1 MAYLTQYSNSVPV
14 IKFHIDQT
22 IMTIG
27 QDFEMDICIPED
39 GVAENHA
46 TIEAIKQTESY
57 RFVVKSHENETSLDI
72 NGETT
77 IKADLHDGDWL
88 IIGGVE
94 FQFTD
99 DGINEIKELTSAPVL
114 PKPAEVKEEAYQ
126 ESEALKLVKGLKQEL
141 EKEALPMSTKD
152 FLAQSRQSRRR
163 LVF

>member
-1 MAYLTQYSNSVPV
+1 VAYLTQYSSSVPV
-14 IKFHIDQT
+14 IKFHIDQS

-27 QDFEMDICIPED
+27 QNFEMDICIPED

-46 TIEAIKQTESY
+46 TLEVIKQTESY
-57 RFVVKSHENETSLDI
+57 RFIVKSHENETSIDL
-72 NGETT
+72 NGEVTSQ
-77 IKADLHDGDWL
+77 AELHDGDWL

-99 DGINEIKELTSAPVL
+99 DGINAIKESVPSETNMAEE
-114 PKPAEVKEEAYQ
+114 KPHHV
-126 ESEALKLVKGLKQEL
+126 ESEALKLVKELKQEL
-141 EKEALPMSTKD
+141 ESEVQPMSTKE

>member
-27 QDFEMDICIPED
+27 QDFDMDICIPED

-46 TIEAIKQTESY
+46 IIEAIKQAESY
-57 RFVVKSHENETSLDI
+57 RFVVKSHDDKTSLDI

-77 IKADLHDGDWL
+77 VKADLQDGDWL

-99 DGINEIKELTSAPVL
+99 DGVNEIT
-114 PKPAEVKEEAYQ
+114 EVSVAQVNTTESNADTHQ

-141 EKEALPMSTKD
+141 ENNALPMSTKE

-163 LVF
+163 LVL

>member
-1 MAYLTQYSNSVPV
+1 VAYLTQYSSSVPV
-14 IKFHIDQT
+14 IKFHIDQS

-27 QDFEMDICIPED
+27 QNFEMDICIPED

-46 TIEAIKQTESY
+46 TLEAIKQTESY
-57 RFVVKSHENETSLDI
+57 RFIVRIHENETALDL

-77 IKADLHDGDWL
+77 STAELHDGDWL

-99 DGINEIKELTSAPVL
+99 DGVNAIKDSSPVKVVAAVEE
-114 PKPAEVKEEAYQ
+114 PVYKE
-126 ESEALKLVKGLKQEL
+126 SDALKLVKELKQGL
-141 EKEALPMSTKD
+141 ENEVQPMSTKE

>member
-27 QDFEMDICIPED
+27 QDFDMDICIPED

-46 TIEAIKQTESY
+46 IIEAIKQTETY
-57 RFVVKSHENETSLDI
+57 RFVVKSHDDKTSLDI

-77 IKADLHDGDWL
+77 VKADLQDGDWL

-99 DGINEIKELTSAPVL
+99 DGVNEITEVSAEQVNTTDSH
-114 PKPAEVKEEAYQ
+114 ADTHQ

-141 EKEALPMSTKD
+141 ENNTPPMSTKE

>member
-77 IKADLHDGDWL
+77 MKADLQDGDWL

-99 DGINEIKELTSAPVL
+99 DGVNEIKESATV
-114 PKPAEVKEEAYQ
+114 KVAESKEEACQ
-126 ESEALKLVKGLKQEL
+126 GSEALKLVKGLKQEL
-141 EKEALPMSTKD
+141 ENEALPMSTKD